1 MRFWHQSMADLAV
14 QPTYAESLQGH
25 VRAVCGQETEVEVH
39 GLPEGTY
46 AGLTTTDVLRAPYL
60 YHLVYRQII
69 EYGRQAEA
77 QGYDA
82 FVIASFSE
90 PFVRELRSIV
100 DIPVVSIGEA
110 CMLVACSLG
119 KKQALISSVPAV
131 QRIVE
136 DHVRLYGLESRV
148 SAVQSVGPM
157 MDELQFNK
165 GWSDPSMIIEEFLRL
180 ARREI
185 TNGADVIIPAEAV
198 LSALLR
204 SNGVISVDSVPIL
217 DTVGIAWN
225 YAEMMVNLWR
235 KTGLRVG
242 RAWEYARPSE
252 TILARILPTAA
263 VSAR

>member
-1 MRFWHQSMADLAV
+1 MRFWHQSMADLTV
-14 QPTYAESLQGH
+14 QPTYAESLQDH
-25 VRAVCGQETEVEVH
+25 VRAVCGQETEIEVH

-60 YHLVYRQII
+60 YHLVYHQII
-69 EYGRQAEA
+69 EYGRQAED
-77 QGYDA
+77 QGFDA

-90 PFVRELRSIV
+90 PFVRELRSIL

-148 SAVQSVGPM
+148 SAVRSVGPM
-157 MDELQFNK
+157 MDELQSKK

-180 ARREI
+180 SRQEI
-185 TNGADVIIPAEAV
+185 ENGADVIIPAEAV
-198 LSALLR
+198 LSSLLR
-204 SNGVISVDSVPIL
+204 CKQIITVDSVPIL

-225 YAEMMVNLWR
+225 YAEMLVNLWR

-242 RAWEYARPSE
+242 RAWEYTRPPESVLRRFAPTLPVSE
-252 TILARILPTAA
+252 R
-263 VSAR
+263 